1 MISQGIKTDYCQKH
15 NLDDQM
21 ESEMVEGGM
30 WELGMELLCEPPEI
44 KTE

>member
-1 MISQGIKTDYCQKH
+1 MISQGVKTDYCQKH

-21 ESEMVEGGM
+21 ESEMVEGGV
-30 WELGMELLCEPPEI
+30 WELGMELLCEHPKI